1 MKIKMTTFAFFAL
14 LAALSLIAV
23 VYSNQSIVSQT
34 NDWSSL
40 KLKVSAPKQDHL
52 LGEVLQLNFEVI
64 NEGSK
69 KIILPG
75 CSTVEGGYMR
85 VHIAYE
91 NQPFKEKFGNKSR
104 WQLDGGCNDTTPL
117 KPGQSFR
124 NSATVLW
131 NVKPEVGHLNEEAA
145 KRVAETRIMSDYA
158 LPEPGVY
165 SVKAVLHLPGETRP
179 TIESE
184 PIEIIVKKPADEDLE
199 VWNKIKNSKEIA
211 YFIQYNEFLTSKLNE
226 KENLTEKIENIAQKY
241 PRSFLGSL
249 LLQNLEKFRV
259 EEKIRKESL
268 EKTRVKPKN

>member
-1 MKIKMTTFAFFAL
+1 MKIKTITFAFFAL
-14 LAALSLIAV
+14 LAALSVIAV
-23 VYSNQSIVSQT
+23 AYSNQSIVSQT
-34 NDWSSL
+34 DDWSSL
-40 KLKVSAPKQDHL
+40 KLKVSTPKQDYL

-91 NQPFKEKFGNKSR
+91 HQPFKEKFGNKSR
-104 WQLDGGCNDTTPL
+104 WQFDGGCNDTTLL

-124 NSATVLW
+124 NNATVLW
-131 NVKPEVGHLNEEAA
+131 NVKPEVKHLNKDAA
-145 KRVAETRIMSDYA
+145 KRVAESRIMSDYA

-165 SVKAVLHLPGETRP
+165 SIKAVLHLPGETRP

-184 PIEIIVKKPADEDLE
+184 PIEIVVKKPADEDLE

-211 YFIQYNEFLTSKLNE
+211 YFIQYNEFLTSKLSE
-226 KENLTEKIENIAQKY
+226 KERLLKTLDEIVEKHPN
-241 PRSFLGSL
+241 SFYTDRIR
-249 LLQNLEKFRV
+249 QNLDKFRMKV
-259 EEKIRKESL
+259 EQ
-268 EKTRVKPKN
+268 